1 MSFLAMALPSFARG
15 FHRCHAQMH
24 TVRFSDFRLYC
35 SVTLP
40 FWFSGSISKGARGA
54 PPDSSGGG
62 GANMDLTE
70 LKEIVLHQREV
81 ERVDLALVAQRVPHL
96 ESLSIANY
104 GVSNFAGA
112 TQYFRNVRGLRLR
125 CVERLA

>member
-1 MSFLAMALPSFARG
+1 MELS
-15 FHRCHAQMH
+15 
-24 TVRFSDFRLYC
+24 
-35 SVTLP
+35 
-40 FWFSGSISKGARGA
+40 
-54 PPDSSGGG
+54 
-62 GANMDLTE
+62 E

-81 ERVDLALVAQRVPHL
+81 ESVDLALVAQRVPQL

-125 CVERLA
+125 YVVALILLYTSGIFQN